1 MRKYKQNTA
10 ESLNADNSIRFS
22 EMTELSDSEV
32 GKQKQ
37 LPHLPQCSHG
47 KKKKERKKSQET
59 LKRSKCISFLFCYV
73 DYGMMQYQGTYQI
86 NTDLN
91 ANYIKIN

>member
-47 KKKKERKKSQET
+47 KKKKRKKKE
-59 LKRSKCISFLFCYV
+59 
-73 DYGMMQYQGTYQI
+73 
-86 NTDLN
+86 
-91 ANYIKIN
+91 

>member
-47 KKKKERKKSQET
+47 KKKKKKEKRVKRP
-59 LKRSKCISFLFCYV
+59 LKDQSALASFSV
-73 DYGMMQYQGTYQI
+73 M
-86 NTDLN
+86 
-91 ANYIKIN
+91 